1 MTLSDLKTLLSFQF
15 VFCETWQFNSRH
27 LRIKDEILSYPFLF
41 LASSIF
47 FAVSTLKYLTLAF
60 CHSLDCCCCL
70 QSDDG
75 SEGHRGQT
83 PPKKEFGQTSSPYF
97 NLTGWSLYVRV
108 FLEHWNSQKSL
119 CNIQQS
125 FSCPLDEW
133 IGKICTMFF
142 FNPFY
147 LMDRAR
153 NYFWHMI
160 TTIEAFHLLSVIL
173 DSPLERPQI

>member
-1 MTLSDLKTLLSFQF
+1 MQPKIQKIFCNVISPKNYQNNCLQNWNWSVRVNSMDILRSDFERNTMNWRILTLSDLKTLLSFQF

-97 NLTGWSLYVRV
+97 NLTGWSLCMYVC
-108 FLEHWNSQKSL
+108 F
-119 CNIQQS
+119 
-125 FSCPLDEW
+125 
-133 IGKICTMFF
+133 
-142 FNPFY
+142 
-147 LMDRAR
+147 
-153 NYFWHMI
+153 
-160 TTIEAFHLLSVIL
+160 
-173 DSPLERPQI
+173 